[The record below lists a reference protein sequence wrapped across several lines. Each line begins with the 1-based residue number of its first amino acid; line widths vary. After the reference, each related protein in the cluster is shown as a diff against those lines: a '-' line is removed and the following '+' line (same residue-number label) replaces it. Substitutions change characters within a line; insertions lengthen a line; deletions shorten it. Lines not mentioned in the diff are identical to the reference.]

1 MPGDPFSPPDNPHPE
16 VEQDDDEDDDNMPT
30 TNMSS
35 LEKSL
40 QVTMAALLSVVF
52 IPSLLL

>member
-1 MPGDPFSPPDNPHPE
+1 MPGADPFSPPDNPHTE
-16 VEQDDDEDDDNMPT
+16 VEQDDDDNDDDAMPT

-40 QVTMAALLSVVF
+40 QVITITTTSNVQVY
-52 IPSLLL
+52 